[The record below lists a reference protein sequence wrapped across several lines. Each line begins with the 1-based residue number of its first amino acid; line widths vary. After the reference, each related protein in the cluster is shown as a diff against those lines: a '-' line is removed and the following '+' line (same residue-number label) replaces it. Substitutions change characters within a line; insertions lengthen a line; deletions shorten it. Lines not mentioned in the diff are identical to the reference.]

1 MTVFLP
7 PNKKLMLCFVCAIQ
21 ELGFD
26 VFIKRIVA
34 KEGDYVEV
42 SSLLHVI
49 EDSLSIIL
57 VANFVQFYV

>member
-1 MTVFLP
+1 MTISLLL
-7 PNKKLMLCFVCAIQ
+7 NKTLMLLLCFGCTIQ

-42 SSLLHVI
+42 SSLLHVMM
-49 EDSLSIIL
+49 
-57 VANFVQFYV
+57 